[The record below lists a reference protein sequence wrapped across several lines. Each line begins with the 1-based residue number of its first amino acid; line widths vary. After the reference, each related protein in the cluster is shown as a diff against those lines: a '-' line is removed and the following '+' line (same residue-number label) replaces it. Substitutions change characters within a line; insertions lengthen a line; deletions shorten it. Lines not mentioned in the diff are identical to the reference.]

1 MRRTIMGIEAAQLR
15 LLTWFSPAF
24 PVGAF
29 GYSHGLE
36 TAIREGQVG
45 TADALEAW
53 ILGLLEHGSG
63 WSDAVL
69 FRLAWA
75 ADAAAIAELGELAE
89 ALAPSLERHRET
101 MHLGAA
107 FLKAAKPW
115 LESPSPSTGEGL
127 GWGCVTDQTEMETV
141 GAVRRPP
148 RRRPAAI
155 PYPSLSPIEGER
167 GAAEIPRPSD
177 RAPYPIV
184 AGAACAAA
192 GIPLAAA
199 LTAWLHGFAANLVS
213 VAVRAVPIGQ
223 SDAVRTLA
231 ALEPAIL
238 AVAERAAVATRD
250 DLGACAFLSDIAA
263 MRHETLQPRLFI
275 S

>member
-1 MRRTIMGIEAAQLR
+1 MGPMILGIEAAQLR

-69 FRLAWA
+69 FRLAWV
-75 ADAAAIAELGELAE
+75 ADAAEIAELGELAE
-89 ALAPSLERHRET
+89 ALAPSRERHRET
-101 MHLGAA
+101 MQLGAA
-107 FLKAAKPW
+107 FVDAVRPW
-115 LESPSPSTGEGL
+115 LSPSPSMGEGL
-127 GWGCVTDQTEMETV
+127 GWGCLQSAADVVSV
-141 GAVRRPP
+141 GADLGRSAPP
-148 RRRPAAI
+148 SALT
-155 PYPSLSPIEGER
+155 PYLPLSPIEGER
-167 GAAEIPRPSD
+167 GAL
-177 RAPYPIV
+177 PYPV
-184 AGAACAAA
+184 AAGSACANAD
-192 GIPLAAA
+192 IPLAPA

-213 VAVRAVPIGQ
+213 VAARAIPLGQ
-223 SDAVRTLA
+223 SNAVRVLA

-238 AVAERAAVATRD
+238 AVAGRAALATRD
-250 DLGACAFLSDIAA
+250 DLGSCAFLSDVAA

>member
-1 MRRTIMGIEAAQLR
+1 MSPEAAQLR

-36 TAIREGQVG
+36 TAIREGRVVDG
-45 TADALEAW
+45 EALAAW
-53 ILGLLEHGSG
+53 ITGLIEHGSG

-69 FRLAWA
+69 FKLAWGA
-75 ADAAAIAELGELAE
+75 ADPVELADLAEFAE
-89 ALAPSLERHRET
+89 ALAPSRERWRET
-101 MHLGAA
+101 MALGAA
-107 FLKAAKPW
+107 FSTAVTPW
-115 LESPSPSTGEGL
+115 GRRAPSTPSGSPSPNGGGEGSCGLDSPPPL
-127 GWGCVTDQTEMETV
+127 GEGDREAVE
-141 GAVRRPP
+141 GAG
-148 RRRPAAI
+148 
-155 PYPSLSPIEGER
+155 LS
-167 GAAEIPRPSD
+167 
-177 RAPYPIV
+177 APYPIA

-192 GIPLAAA
+192 NIPLAAA

-223 SDAVRTLA
+223 SEAVRVLA
-231 ALEPAIL
+231 ALEPALL
-238 AVAERAAVATRD
+238 ASAERTAAAGSD
-250 DLGACAFLSDIAA
+250 ELGACAFLSDIAA

>member
-1 MRRTIMGIEAAQLR
+1 MAIEAAQLR

-36 TAIREGQVG
+36 TAIREGRVG

-75 ADAAAIAELGELAE
+75 ADPAEIAELGELAE
-89 ALAPSLERHRET
+89 ALAPSRERHRET
-101 MHLGAA
+101 MQLGAA
-107 FLKAAKPW
+107 FVEAVRPWLAAEPLRRTPPQSLRDSSPAGGGASTAQILHRETGEVSAKP
-115 LESPSPSTGEGL
+115 TEGAF
-127 GWGCVTDQTEMETV
+127 G
-141 GAVRRPP
+141 
-148 RRRPAAI
+148 
-155 PYPSLSPIEGER
+155 LS
-167 GAAEIPRPSD
+167 
-177 RAPYPIV
+177 APYPV
-184 AGAACAAA
+184 AAGAACAAA
-192 GIPLAAA
+192 GIPLAPA
-199 LTAWLHGFAANLVS
+199 LAAWLHGFAANLVS
-213 VAVRAVPIGQ
+213 VAVRAVPLGQ
-223 SDAVRTLA
+223 SNAVRVLA

-238 AVAERAAVATRD
+238 AVAQRAVCATRD
-250 DLGACAFLSDIAA
+250 DLGSCAFLSDIAA